1 MIITVVCSQR
11 ENITFDQSLFLLP
24 VWPCRKTKD
33 TWYWNVFQKNE
44 TDCSTVT
51 LMSCSGLDH
60 PLLQQLP
67 HHQTDPKCIDEEHKN
82 CTMKTD
88 FYSLWSKWYWPE
100 FHHKIPLILLFSKYM
115 KLFEIWF
122 ILWSLK
128 FCFKIS
134 INWFMAFFLNVDEKR
149 FDRDCLWPQCRHLIK
164 LEWVYI
170 TSWGLFIQPIMLD
183 LERGIDPTPSSPSF
197 WVSLTPLVQISSS
210 FYSSPS
216 KITDGSYNFHQENTQ
231 WLLAN
236 QQSDLGSYRVKTAF
250 GFTLILKLSYLWKR
264 NGLKTV

>member
-67 HHQTDPKCIDEEHKN
+67 HHQTDPKCINEEHKN

-134 INWFMAFFLNVDEKR
+134 INWFMAFFFKCWWEKIWQR
-149 FDRDCLWPQCRHLIK
+149 LSLATVQASHKIR
-164 LEWVYI
+164 
-170 TSWGLFIQPIMLD
+170 
-183 LERGIDPTPSSPSF
+183 
-197 WVSLTPLVQISSS
+197 VSLYYKLGIV
-210 FYSSPS
+210 YSSHHVRFREGDWPHPILS
-216 KITDGSYNFHQENTQ
+216 FFLTIPHPFGTNFFLFLFFPFYKNHRWQ
-231 WLLAN
+231 L
-236 QQSDLGSYRVKTAF
+236 
-250 GFTLILKLSYLWKR
+250 
-264 NGLKTV
+264 

>member
-1 MIITVVCSQR
+1 MHGLIITVVCSQR
-11 ENITFDQSLFLLP
+11 ENIIFDQSLFLLP

-100 FHHKIPLILLFSKYM
+100 FHHKTPLILLFSKYM

-122 ILWSLK
+122 LSYGPWNSVLKSLLTGLWP
-128 FCFKIS
+128 
-134 INWFMAFFLNVDEKR
+134 FFL
-149 FDRDCLWPQCRHLIK
+149 
-164 LEWVYI
+164 
-170 TSWGLFIQPIMLD
+170 MLMRKD
-183 LERGIDPTPSSPSF
+183 LTAIVFGHSAGIP
-197 WVSLTPLVQISSS
+197 
-210 FYSSPS
+210 
-216 KITDGSYNFHQENTQ
+216 
-231 WLLAN
+231 
-236 QQSDLGSYRVKTAF
+236 
-250 GFTLILKLSYLWKR
+250 
-264 NGLKTV
+264 

>member
-1 MIITVVCSQR
+1 MTVTEVSIMNFATSLLIFTWFDNDCSLFSKR
-11 ENITFDQSLFLLP
+11 KYYLHQSLFLLP

-67 HHQTDPKCIDEEHKN
+67 HHQTDPKCIDEEHNN

-122 ILWSLK
+122 ILWPLK
-128 FCFKIS
+128 FCFEIS
-134 INWFMAFFLNVDEKR
+134 INWFMAFF
-149 FDRDCLWPQCRHLIK
+149 F
-164 LEWVYI
+164 
-170 TSWGLFIQPIMLD
+170 
-183 LERGIDPTPSSPSF
+183 
-197 WVSLTPLVQISSS
+197 
-210 FYSSPS
+210 
-216 KITDGSYNFHQENTQ
+216 
-231 WLLAN
+231 
-236 QQSDLGSYRVKTAF
+236 
-250 GFTLILKLSYLWKR
+250 
-264 NGLKTV
+264 